1 MAALEAQRYPHD
13 FDGIIS
19 GAPALDYTG
28 LVATHFAWLVRTN
41 TGPDGKDY
49 TDQGRGTVDP

>member
-1 MAALEAQRYPHD
+1 MQGLYSRLTSSRVWVVGPAWD

-28 LVATHFAWLVRTN
+28 LVATHFAWLVQAN
-41 TGPDGKDY
+41 TGPDGIY
-49 TDQGRGTVDP
+49 